1 MKTDTSP
8 RIRAYLKQ
16 VSRNLKLSRDLKQRI
31 CSDLSTTIALK
42 LEVGIP
48 EETILQEL
56 GRPEDVAADFN
67 VQMAENRPSKSPLRF
82 LCLAAAVF
90 SALVLIGKLV
100 LHFLVTDF
108 FNGMTHSI
116 GIIGGADGPTS
127 VFVSTTV
134 SERFDGGLFFW
145 LFVLIA
151 GIAGFYLLNRRNNK
165 EDEG

>member
-42 LEVGIP
+42 LEAGIP

-56 GRPEDVAADFN
+56 GRPEDVAAEFN
-67 VQMAENRPSKSPLRF
+67 IQMTDHIRKKSPFRF
-82 LCLAAAVF
+82 ICLAAAIL
-90 SALVLIGKLV
+90 SGLVLIGKLV

-108 FNGMTHSI
+108 FNGMTRSI